1 VAEKHDDAS
10 PDDVQPCLLLLQ
22 HPVKAAT
29 ILEHPGKA
37 ATILPLAHGL
47 FHPGCEIR
55 GVSLK
60 ERAGLGDPVYSFA
73 IGKVFLLDWH
83 TVIIVLASGA
93 LI

>member
-1 VAEKHDDAS
+1 MAEKHDAAS

-22 HPVKAAT
+22 HPVKADT

-37 ATILPLAHGL
+37 TTILPLAHGI

-60 ERAGLGDPVYSFA
+60 ERAGLVEPVYSFA

-83 TVIIVLASGA
+83 TVIVLASGA

>member
-1 VAEKHDDAS
+1 MAEKHDDAS

-60 ERAGLGDPVYSFA
+60 ERAGLGNPVYSFA
-73 IGKVFLLDWH
+73 IGKVFRLDWH
-83 TVIIVLASGA
+83 TVIVLASGA